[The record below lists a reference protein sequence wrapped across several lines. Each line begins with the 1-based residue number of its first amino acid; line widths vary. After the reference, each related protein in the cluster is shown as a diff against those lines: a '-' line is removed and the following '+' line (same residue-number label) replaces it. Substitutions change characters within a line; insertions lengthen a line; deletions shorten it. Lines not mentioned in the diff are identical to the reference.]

1 MQKFK
6 QFISEEMNQ
15 QHHIQVDSRMI
26 ENNKDA
32 INADF
37 DRLTSNR
44 YQNSMVFFNQVR
56 GTLERYGMIVPPSAT
71 KHFLKFETELSFK
84 LGDSDLFL
92 YVVFNTI
99 KNAYVEGYA
108 QVVDMSELMQL
119 MASNEDVPH
128 MEDDEEDDSEE
139 EDNEDDDDEEEE
151 MKTSERSRKS
161 DSEAGDT
168 GEY

>member
-6 QFISEEMNQ
+6 DFINEEYGMNQ
-15 QHHIQVDSRMI
+15 DYIEIDSRFL

-37 DRLTSNR
+37 DRLTANR
-44 YQNSMVFFNQVR
+44 YQNSIVFYNQVR
-56 GTLERYGMIVPPSAT
+56 GTLERYGMIMPPSAT

-84 LGDSDLFL
+84 LGDSGLFL

-108 QVVDMSELMQL
+108 QVVDVSELANL
-119 MASNEDVPH
+119 MSSNDDVPH
-128 MEDDEEDDSEE
+128 MDDEEEDEEGEEEDKEEMEDDEEEMSY
-139 EDNEDDDDEEEE
+139 NEKYRKRMDDD
-151 MKTSERSRKS
+151 
-161 DSEAGDT
+161 G
-168 GEY
+168 

>member
-1 MQKFK
+1 MQNFK
-6 QFISEEMNQ
+6 QFINEETSKQ
-15 QHHIQVDSRMI
+15 QYQIDVDSRVL

-37 DRLTSNR
+37 DRLTANR

-119 MASNEDVPH
+119 MSSNEDVPH
-128 MEDDEEDDSEE
+128 MEDDEEDEGEEEEE
-139 EDNEDDDDEEEE
+139 EDEDEEG

>member
-6 QFISEEMNQ
+6 QFINEETSKQ
-15 QHHIQVDSRMI
+15 QYHIEVDSRVL

-37 DRLTSNR
+37 DRLTANR

-99 KNAYVEGYA
+99 RNAYVEGYA

-119 MASNEDVPH
+119 MSSNEDVPH
-128 MEDDEEDDSEE
+128 MEDEDEEDEGEEEE
-139 EDNEDDDDEEEE
+139 EDDEEE